1 MTPPNTPLR
10 LPAHL
15 PDRLRICLW
24 DFSWYTQTTPGEPFE
39 DLDRAFR
46 ELVDR
51 GYNTIRICAA
61 PILLFGE
68 HGIDT
73 STLRF
78 AAVGDSVGEGTR
90 WYNVQGG
97 AVLDLKEHLLALF
110 EAARRHDVYVIVSSW
125 EYQQSPAFLETPTWH
140 DALTAIPPD
149 RRHQALAEA
158 EVRLLDFL
166 QKHGLLD
173 RVAYVEVH
181 NEVDLSRLTEVTGPG
196 EDTFHAQ
203 KPYLERALEILQ
215 DAYPDVL
222 STACYGI
229 PPYLDLT
236 SMPGNAQVAHHHF
249 YLYGV
254 LGALED
260 WAKVRSQ
267 PPLFPTP
274 ELKTLL
280 RDDAPDFDSW
290 TGHVEPWRLA
300 ATGISPSMFYTYDWV
315 DPVKWD
321 DWLYRRY
328 QEHAAAMREG
338 LSARLRAVSAWARR
352 HGVPA
357 VIGEGWIGYTPLE
370 AGFED
375 GPAGQE
381 FALEAVRSCA
391 DLGYW
396 GTLPGSNS
404 APHHP
409 GGWQN
414 VDFQQRANRL
424 FDSATDN

>member
-1 MTPPNTPLR
+1 MTQPNSPVSPPS
-10 LPAHL
+10 HL
-15 PDRLRICLW
+15 PDKLRICLW
-24 DFSWYTQTTPGEPFE
+24 DFSWYTQTMPGEPFH
-39 DLDRAFR
+39 DLDAAFG

-61 PILLFGE
+61 PLLLFGE
-68 HGIDT
+68 HRIDT
-73 STLRF
+73 SALRF
-78 AAVGDSVGEGTR
+78 AAIGDSVGQGTR
-90 WYNVQGG
+90 WYNVRGG
-97 AVLDLKEHLLALF
+97 AVLNLKEYLLELF
-110 EAARRHDVYVIVSSW
+110 KAARRHDVFVIVSSW
-125 EYQQSPAFLETPTWH
+125 EYQQSPAFLDTPVWH
-140 DALTAIPPD
+140 EAITSIPPGQ
-149 RRHQALAEA
+149 RHQALAEA

-166 QKHGLLD
+166 REHGLLD
-173 RVAYVEVH
+173 RVAYIEVH
-181 NEVDLSRLTEVTGPG
+181 NEVDLSRLTEVVGAG

-203 KPYLERALEILQ
+203 KPYLEKALAILQ
-215 DAYPDVL
+215 DAYPEVL

-236 SMPGNAQVAHHHF
+236 SMPENAQVAHHHF
-249 YLYGV
+249 YVYGV

-260 WAKVRSQ
+260 WAKVRAT

-290 TGHVEPWRLA
+290 AGHVEPWRLA
-300 ATGISPSMFYTYDWV
+300 ATGISLSMFYTYDWV

-321 DWLYRRY
+321 DWLYRHY
-328 QEHAAAMREG
+328 QAHAAAMQERV
-338 LSARLRAVSAWARR
+338 SVRLRAVATWARQ

-370 AGFED
+370 AEFED

-381 FALEAVRSCA
+381 FALQAVRLCA
-391 DLGYW
+391 QLGYW

-409 GGWQN
+409 SGWRN
-414 VDFQQRANRL
+414 VDFQRRANRL
-424 FDSATDN
+424 FAPAPQN